1 MKINKKKDGIK
12 LPIAMRL
19 SPQPDSFSPRSETM
33 KKSTLQS
40 MLLPMLLLPLLAC
53 AQGGATLAPAEN
65 ITEKKQ
71 TKVLVLNDAD
81 GKTFKWDSSQS
92 PAELDKAL
100 AELPAEKRDKIR
112 SIIEQMK
119 STAPGEPQVLVKTL
133 SAGGGDDLDLDVK
146 VLSDKVVLHKMVA
159 GEGHEFE
166 LVKKLLASGKFSKEQ
181 LQELQKQLDSKF

>member
-1 MKINKKKDGIK
+1 
-12 LPIAMRL
+12 
-19 SPQPDSFSPRSETM
+19 M
-33 KKSTLQS
+33 KKSTLRS
-40 MLLPMLLLPLLAC
+40 MLLPMLLLSLTAC
-53 AQGGATLAPAEN
+53 AQAGAGQQPAEK

-81 GKTFKWDSSQS
+81 GKSFKWDSSQS

-100 AELPAEKRDKIR
+100 ADLPAEKRDKIR

-119 STAPGEPQVLVKTL
+119 SNTPGGPHVLVKTL
-133 SAGGGDDLDLDVK
+133 DGDDLDLDVK
-146 VLSDKVVLHKMVA
+146 VITDKVVMHKMVA

>member
-1 MKINKKKDGIK
+1 
-12 LPIAMRL
+12 
-19 SPQPDSFSPRSETM
+19 M
-33 KKSTLQS
+33 KKSSLC
-40 MLLPMLLLPLLAC
+40 PPKILLPLFLLSLTAC
-53 AQGGATLAPAEN
+53 AQAGATNPEQAEK

-112 SIIEQMK
+112 KIVEHMQANS
-119 STAPGEPQVLVKTL
+119 PGEPQVLVKTL
-133 SAGGGDDLDLDVK
+133 SAGDGAGDDLDLDVR
-146 VLSDKVVLHKMVA
+146 VITDKVVMHKMVA

-166 LVKKLLASGKFSKEQ
+166 LIKKLLAKGKFSKEQ

>member
-1 MKINKKKDGIK
+1 
-12 LPIAMRL
+12 
-19 SPQPDSFSPRSETM
+19 M
-33 KKSTLQS
+33 KKSGQF
-40 MLLPMLLLPLLAC
+40 LPKVLPKLLLPLLLLSLTAC
-53 AQGGATLAPAEN
+53 AQAGAAGPEQAEKT
-65 ITEKKQ
+65 TEKKQ

-112 SIIEQMK
+112 KIVEHMQAN
-119 STAPGEPQVLVKTL
+119 TPDGPQVLVKTL
-133 SAGGGDDLDLDVK
+133 DGDDLDVDVK
-146 VLSDKVVLHKMVA
+146 VITDKVVMHKMVA

-166 LVKKLLASGKFSKEQ
+166 LIKKLLAKGKFSKEQ

>member
-1 MKINKKKDGIK
+1 
-12 LPIAMRL
+12 
-19 SPQPDSFSPRSETM
+19 M
-33 KKSTLQS
+33 KKSGQC
-40 MLLPMLLLPLLAC
+40 LPKILLPLLLLSLTAC
-53 AQGGATLAPAEN
+53 AQAGAVSEPTDKKPDKV
-65 ITEKKQ
+65 TEQKQ

-112 SIIEQMK
+112 KIIEQMQAN
-119 STAPGEPQVLVKTL
+119 TPGEPQVLVKTL
-133 SAGGGDDLDLDVK
+133 DGDDLDLDVR
-146 VLSDKVVLHKMVA
+146 VITDKVVMHKMVA

-166 LVKKLLASGKFSKEQ
+166 LIKKLLAKGKFSKEQ

>member
-1 MKINKKKDGIK
+1 
-12 LPIAMRL
+12 
-19 SPQPDSFSPRSETM
+19 M
-33 KKSTLQS
+33 KKSGQC
-40 MLLPMLLLPLLAC
+40 LPKILFPLLLLSLTAC
-53 AQGGATLAPAEN
+53 AQAGAVAEPTDKSPDKV
-65 ITEKKQ
+65 TEKKQ

-112 SIIEQMK
+112 KIVDHMQANS
-119 STAPGEPQVLVKTL
+119 PGEPQVLVKTL
-133 SAGGGDDLDLDVK
+133 SAGDGAGDDLDLDVR
-146 VLSDKVVLHKMVA
+146 VITDKVVMHKMVA

-166 LVKKLLASGKFSKEQ
+166 LIKKLLAKGKFSKEQ

>member
-1 MKINKKKDGIK
+1 
-12 LPIAMRL
+12 
-19 SPQPDSFSPRSETM
+19 M
-33 KKSTLQS
+33 KKSGQY
-40 MLLPMLLLPLLAC
+40 LPKILFPLLLLSLTAC
-53 AQGGATLAPAEN
+53 AQAGAVPEPADKSPDK

-81 GKTFKWDSSQS
+81 GKAFKWDSSQS

-112 SIIEQMK
+112 KIVEHMQAN
-119 STAPGEPQVLVKTL
+119 TPDGPHVLVKTL
-133 SAGGGDDLDLDVK
+133 DGDDLDVDVK
-146 VLSDKVVLHKMVA
+146 VITDKVVMHKMVA

-166 LVKKLLASGKFSKEQ
+166 LIKKLLAKGKFSKAQ

>member
-1 MKINKKKDGIK
+1 
-12 LPIAMRL
+12 
-19 SPQPDSFSPRSETM
+19 M
-33 KKSTLQS
+33 KKSGQF
-40 MLLPMLLLPLLAC
+40 LPKVLPKILFPLLLLSLTAC
-53 AQGGATLAPAEN
+53 AQAGAAGPEQAEK

-112 SIIEQMK
+112 KIVEHMQAN
-119 STAPGEPQVLVKTL
+119 TPDGPQVLVKTL
-133 SAGGGDDLDLDVK
+133 DGDDLDVDVK
-146 VLSDKVVLHKMVA
+146 VITDKVVMHKMVA

-166 LVKKLLASGKFSKEQ
+166 LIKKLLAKGKFSKAQ

>member
-1 MKINKKKDGIK
+1 
-12 LPIAMRL
+12 
-19 SPQPDSFSPRSETM
+19 M
-33 KKSTLQS
+33 KKSGQC
-40 MLLPMLLLPLLAC
+40 LPKILFPLLLLSLTAC
-53 AQGGATLAPAEN
+53 AQAGAVAEPTDKSPDKV
-65 ITEKKQ
+65 TEKKQ

-112 SIIEQMK
+112 KIVEQMK

-133 SAGGGDDLDLDVK
+133 DGEDLDLDVR
-146 VLSDKVVLHKMVA
+146 VITDKVVMHKMVA

-166 LVKKLLASGKFSKEQ
+166 LIKKLLANGKFSKEQ

>member
-1 MKINKKKDGIK
+1 
-12 LPIAMRL
+12 
-19 SPQPDSFSPRSETM
+19 M
-33 KKSTLQS
+33 KKSTLK
-40 MLLPMLLLPLLAC
+40 LPMMLLPLLLLSLTAC
-53 AQGGATLAPAEN
+53 AKAGASPDPAEK
-65 ITEKKQ
+65 IAEKKQ

-100 AELPAEKRDKIR
+100 EELPAEKREKIR

-119 STAPGEPQVLVKTL
+119 SNTPGEPQVLVKTL
-133 SAGGGDDLDLDVK
+133 DGDDLDLDVK
-146 VLSDKVVLHKMVA
+146 VLTDKVVMHKMVA

-181 LQELQKQLDSKF
+181 LQELQKQLDNKF

>member
-1 MKINKKKDGIK
+1 
-12 LPIAMRL
+12 
-19 SPQPDSFSPRSETM
+19 M
-33 KKSTLQS
+33 KKSGQF
-40 MLLPMLLLPLLAC
+40 LPKVLFPLLLLSLTAC
-53 AQGGATLAPAEN
+53 AQAGAAGPEQAEK

-81 GKTFKWDSSQS
+81 GKSFKWDSSQS

-112 SIIEQMK
+112 KIVEHMQAN
-119 STAPGEPQVLVKTL
+119 TPDGPQVLVKTL
-133 SAGGGDDLDLDVK
+133 DGDDLDVDVK
-146 VLSDKVVLHKMVA
+146 VITDKVVMHKMVA

-166 LVKKLLASGKFSKEQ
+166 LIKKLLAKGKFSKAQ

>member
-1 MKINKKKDGIK
+1 MS
-12 LPIAMRL
+12 A
-19 SPQPDSFSPRSETM
+19 SFLVP
-33 KKSTLQS
+33 
-40 MLLPMLLLPLLAC
+40 LLFPLLLLSLTAC
-53 AQGGATLAPAEN
+53 AQAGAAGPEQAEKT
-65 ITEKKQ
+65 TEKKQ

-112 SIIEQMK
+112 KIVEHMQAN
-119 STAPGEPQVLVKTL
+119 TPDGPQVLVKTL
-133 SAGGGDDLDLDVK
+133 DGDDLDVDVK
-146 VLSDKVVLHKMVA
+146 VITDKVVMHKMVA

-166 LVKKLLASGKFSKEQ
+166 LIKKLLAKGKFSKAQ

>member
-1 MKINKKKDGIK
+1 
-12 LPIAMRL
+12 
-19 SPQPDSFSPRSETM
+19 M
-33 KKSTLQS
+33 KKSGQF
-40 MLLPMLLLPLLAC
+40 LPKVLPKILLPLLLLSLTAC
-53 AQGGATLAPAEN
+53 AQAGAAGPEQAEKT
-65 ITEKKQ
+65 TEKKQ

-112 SIIEQMK
+112 KIVEQMQAN
-119 STAPGEPQVLVKTL
+119 TPDGPQVLVKTL
-133 SAGGGDDLDLDVK
+133 DGDDLDVDVK
-146 VLSDKVVLHKMVA
+146 VITDKVVMHKMVA

-166 LVKKLLASGKFSKEQ
+166 LIKKLLAKGKFSKAQ

>member
-1 MKINKKKDGIK
+1 
-12 LPIAMRL
+12 
-19 SPQPDSFSPRSETM
+19 M
-33 KKSTLQS
+33 KKSGQF
-40 MLLPMLLLPLLAC
+40 LPKVLPKILLPLLLLSLTAC
-53 AQGGATLAPAEN
+53 AQAGAAGPEQAEK

-81 GKTFKWDSSQS
+81 GKSFKWDSSQS

-112 SIIEQMK
+112 KIVEQMK
-119 STAPGEPQVLVKTL
+119 STAPGEPHVLVKTL
-133 SAGGGDDLDLDVK
+133 DGDDLDVDVK
-146 VLSDKVVLHKMVA
+146 VITDKMVIHKMVA

-166 LVKKLLASGKFSKEQ
+166 LIKKLLAKGKFSKAQ

>member
-1 MKINKKKDGIK
+1 
-12 LPIAMRL
+12 
-19 SPQPDSFSPRSETM
+19 M
-33 KKSTLQS
+33 KKSGQC
-40 MLLPMLLLPLLAC
+40 LPKILFPLLLLSLTAC
-53 AQGGATLAPAEN
+53 AQAGAMAEPTDKSPDKV
-65 ITEKKQ
+65 TEKKQ

-100 AELPAEKRDKIR
+100 AELPAEKREKIR
-112 SIIEQMK
+112 KIVEQMK

-133 SAGGGDDLDLDVK
+133 DGDDLDLDVR
-146 VLSDKVVLHKMVA
+146 VITDKVVMHKMVA

-166 LVKKLLASGKFSKEQ
+166 LIKKLLAKGKFSKEQ

>member
-1 MKINKKKDGIK
+1 
-12 LPIAMRL
+12 
-19 SPQPDSFSPRSETM
+19 M
-33 KKSTLQS
+33 KKSGQFLPKVLPK
-40 MLLPMLLLPLLAC
+40 LLFPLLLLSLTAC
-53 AQGGATLAPAEN
+53 AQAGAADPEQAEKT
-65 ITEKKQ
+65 TEKKQ

-112 SIIEQMK
+112 KIVEHMQAN
-119 STAPGEPQVLVKTL
+119 TPDGPQVLVKTL
-133 SAGGGDDLDLDVK
+133 DGDDLDVDVK
-146 VLSDKVVLHKMVA
+146 VITDKVVMHKMVA

-166 LVKKLLASGKFSKEQ
+166 LIKKLLAKGKFSKAQ

>member
-1 MKINKKKDGIK
+1 M
-12 LPIAMRL
+12 
-19 SPQPDSFSPRSETM
+19 M
-33 KKSTLQS
+33 KKSGQC
-40 MLLPMLLLPLLAC
+40 LPKILFPLLLLSLTAC
-53 AQGGATLAPAEN
+53 AQAGAVAEPTDKSPDKV
-65 ITEKKQ
+65 TEKKQ

-112 SIIEQMK
+112 KIVEQMK

-133 SAGGGDDLDLDVK
+133 DGDDLDLDVR
-146 VLSDKVVLHKMVA
+146 VITDKVVMHKMVA

-166 LVKKLLASGKFSKEQ
+166 LIKKLLANGKFSKEQ

>member
-1 MKINKKKDGIK
+1 
-12 LPIAMRL
+12 
-19 SPQPDSFSPRSETM
+19 M
-33 KKSTLQS
+33 KKSGQF
-40 MLLPMLLLPLLAC
+40 LPKVLPKILLPLLLLSLTAC
-53 AQGGATLAPAEN
+53 AQAGAAGPEQAEK

-112 SIIEQMK
+112 KIVENMQAN
-119 STAPGEPQVLVKTL
+119 TPDGPQVLVKTL
-133 SAGGGDDLDLDVK
+133 NAGDDLDLDVR
-146 VLSDKVVLHKMVA
+146 VITDKMVMHKMVA

-166 LVKKLLASGKFSKEQ
+166 LIKKLLAKGKFSKDQ

>member
-1 MKINKKKDGIK
+1 
-12 LPIAMRL
+12 
-19 SPQPDSFSPRSETM
+19 M
-33 KKSTLQS
+33 KKSGQC
-40 MLLPMLLLPLLAC
+40 LPKILFPLLLLSLTAC
-53 AQGGATLAPAEN
+53 AQAGAVAEPTDKSPDKV
-65 ITEKKQ
+65 TEKKQ

-112 SIIEQMK
+112 KIVEQMK

-133 SAGGGDDLDLDVK
+133 DGDDLDLDVR
-146 VLSDKVVLHKMVA
+146 VITDKVVMHKMVA

-166 LVKKLLASGKFSKEQ
+166 LIKKLLANGKFSKEQ

>member
-1 MKINKKKDGIK
+1 
-12 LPIAMRL
+12 
-19 SPQPDSFSPRSETM
+19 M
-33 KKSTLQS
+33 KKSGQC
-40 MLLPMLLLPLLAC
+40 LPNILFPLLLLSLTAC
-53 AQGGATLAPAEN
+53 AQAGATSPEQAEK

-92 PAELDKAL
+92 PAELEKAL

-112 SIIEQMK
+112 KIVEQMK

-133 SAGGGDDLDLDVK
+133 DGEDLDLDVR
-146 VLSDKVVLHKMVA
+146 VITDKVVMHKMVA

-166 LVKKLLASGKFSKEQ
+166 LIKKLLANGKFSKEQ